1 MSRCFPF
8 PPPGF
13 ESRPRSEERRK
24 DLLRKEKHK
33 EKKHRKAKDRG
44 KGEPKEKGRDY
55 RKDKHNRKHKR
66 AKRGERKKNKD
77 IYKDR
82 NQTLRHR
89 KPKENGQQESL
100 KDIIPADELVTQIFG
115 QGDHTD
121 LKYNY
126 TELLPWSTDSIG
138 CTGSKEKERN
148 GRMIKKSEQGTEDN
162 YGMVQKGDSIVHANK
177 EGMGR
182 GVDSK
187 TEIKNGKSLQD
198 RSAEMHSRRRYS
210 CNGVGLCHDNSDTQR
225 SSEGIHTATGR
236 VAPNPNI
243 FQRTE
248 ETGQYPNISVHSAN
262 MKNDKSSTESTGE
275 ENQGANNF
283 RHKMDWQFARDKDG
297 AVQGKEKGN
306 YRRGL
311 EGKDR
316 DSVVKKR
323 KTECKNKEKEAEKNG
338 TVNED
343 KHEDLGA
350 LGASKDKVDNLV
362 RLDCLNEQKF
372 ASDIRKMKDFYPNSS
387 SHGQHECQHSYNN
400 GITGSRYLEEQ
411 MPSISSSGYESNKG
425 YLKQPHP
432 DTKYLSQVHCI
443 PSTLDFS
450 EYIDQDWLFSV
461 GHVKQT
467 ETLEAI
473 ESHQV
478 WTDAQLIDTADVS
491 AMPYVV
497 PF

>member
-1 MSRCFPF
+1 
-8 PPPGF
+8 
-13 ESRPRSEERRK
+13 
-24 DLLRKEKHK
+24 
-33 EKKHRKAKDRG
+33 
-44 KGEPKEKGRDY
+44 
-55 RKDKHNRKHKR
+55 
-66 AKRGERKKNKD
+66 
-77 IYKDR
+77 
-82 NQTLRHR
+82 LRHR

-387 SHGQHECQHSYNN
+387 SHENSMRTSKLSMISLSNLTCVDGKMSRHPQRIKYRYSTELIGLNTCDIGQHECQHSYNN